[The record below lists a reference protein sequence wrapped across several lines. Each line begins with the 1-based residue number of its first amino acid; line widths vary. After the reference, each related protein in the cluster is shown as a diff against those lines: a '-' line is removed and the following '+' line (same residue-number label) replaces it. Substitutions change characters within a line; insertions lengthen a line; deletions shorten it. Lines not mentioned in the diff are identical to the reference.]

1 MRSIKEC
8 LSKSDKLK
16 INVSSLKG
24 KMKVNYTLNN
34 RNLLTEAVLR
44 GQQVVGNVVCI

>member
-16 INVSSLKG
+16 IDVSSLKR
-24 KMKVNYTLNN
+24 KNESKLHLAN
-34 RNLLTEAVLR
+34 RSLLTEAVLR